1 VILKRV
7 AMSGFKSFADRV
19 EFDFAP
25 GVTCIV
31 GPNGCGKS
39 NVVDAFKWVLGEQSA
54 RSLRGRQM
62 LDMIFNG
69 STSRKSSSMAQVD
82 LVFGNRD
89 RALPIDR
96 DEVTITRKL
105 FRSGESE
112 YLICM
117 EPARLR
123 DIRELF
129 MDTGVG
135 THAYAV
141 IEQGKVDLMLH
152 ASPTE
157 RRVIFEEA
165 AGISK
170 YRARKKEAERKLERT
185 QQNLLRVADI
195 IEEVEKRLRSVK
207 LQAGKARNF
216 QEYDA
221 RLRELRASFA
231 MAEYHRF
238 TQSLI
243 TIQAEVDASTQEGTR
258 LRTAIDGGERQAV
271 ALNGEIDGLTERI
284 AACDSRLVTL
294 RSELSTNEER
304 RSAAEKRIDEQR
316 VALQRAEQRHAV
328 EQQRC
333 AEHQAELNAVQEQAL
348 ALQQETHALN
358 EQIGTLSNREQ
369 ELDRAVTQTRA
380 ILEDERA
387 GVFDMVRRTTQ
398 LHNEI
403 TSLSRHCETLADQK
417 GRLSERGA
425 AITDELEQ
433 VISRRGELERKAAEV
448 SQLIE
453 RETAKLEEK
462 KLEARRVDG
471 ERAEYSEKLAAAK
484 EARSGLASR
493 QQVLQDLQ
501 ERMEGVGAGTRLIL
515 DRKLLDHAAARDGVI
530 GLVADQFE
538 TDVARAHIVEAAVG
552 EHDQHLVVRDSR
564 AFLTDAALWR
574 DLPERTT
581 IICLDRL
588 AAANGGA
595 QADFAAPDAAIGE
608 REVRDFSALPGYV
621 APAKSFVRYP
631 AELEPLADALLGKT
645 IVVDLLPNALAMARA
660 DHAGHRF
667 VTLDGEV
674 VECDGRIRIGP
685 PRTSAALISRRTEL
699 RSIDDQLAEVEA
711 TIEELADALNRSSA
725 QNLHLEQVQQELRT
739 SIYELHTARVE
750 TKAALENVAE
760 AIRRLTFEQPL
771 VASEVASIE
780 QELADAAAKS
790 SENKDSLAQLTQA
803 SREREAHIERL
814 QGKIADL
821 IAQRDGVA
829 EELTQARVAA
839 GKLLEKRSAAAE
851 TINALRRSLRAAE
864 EGVEAAASEAGDCRA
879 RIAESQRV
887 IAAAAQRLEELQT
900 EVTSVETAG
909 VELRGERDDLRRQ
922 VGALAEQV
930 RTLRVELESAEQ
942 QLHERQMALQE
953 ARIHRDEL
961 VARVRE
967 ELALEL
973 AELYG
978 RYEHADQ
985 NWEAVENEI
994 AELKLKIQRLG
1005 NINLD
1010 AIAELTELE
1019 EREAFL
1025 TSQRNDLDES
1035 RRQLDALI
1043 AQLNEECQK
1052 RFTAAFEAIRDNFRD
1067 LFRKLFGGG
1076 KADIILENPDDPLE
1090 SGIEIL
1096 ARPPGKELQSITLMS
1111 GGEKSM
1117 TAIALLMS
1125 IFRSRPSPFA
1135 ILDEVDAALDE
1146 ANNERFN
1153 GIVQEFL
1160 DRSQFIIITHSKRTM
1175 GIGDQMYGVTM
1186 QEPGVST
1193 RVSVKFE
1200 QAEDLARST
1209 AVA

>member
-7 AMSGFKSFADRV
+7 TMSGFKSFAEKV
-19 EFDFAP
+19 EFDFSP

-69 STSRKSSSMAQVD
+69 SSSRKSSSMAQVD
-82 LVFGNRD
+82 LVFGNED
-89 RALPIDR
+89 RALPVDR

-112 YLICM
+112 YLVCM

-152 ASPTE
+152 ASASE
-157 RRVIFEEA
+157 RRIIFEEA

-170 YRARKKEAERKLERT
+170 FRAKKKEAERKLDRT
-185 QQNLLRVADI
+185 HQNLLRVADV
-195 IEEVEKRLRSVK
+195 IEELEKRLRSVK

-238 TQSLI
+238 TQALAN
-243 TIQAEVDASTQEGTR
+243 IQGEVDAATAAGAE
-258 LRTAIDGGERQAV
+258 LRAAIEQCEQDSV
-271 ALNGEIDGLTERI
+271 ALSRELEALTEQI
-284 AACDSRLVTL
+284 AACDNRLVGL
-294 RSELSTNEER
+294 RSEVSANEER
-304 RSAAEKRIDEQR
+304 SSAARKRIEEQD
-316 VALQRAEQRHAV
+316 VALRRAEQRHAA

-333 AEHQAELNAVQEQAL
+333 AEHQAELDAIQEQAQ
-348 ALQQETHALN
+348 ALQDETHALN
-358 EQIGTLSNREQ
+358 ETISQHSTREQ
-369 ELDRAVTQTRA
+369 EIDRAVTQNRA
-380 ILEDERA
+380 VLEDERA

-403 TSLSRHCETLADQK
+403 TSLAKHSETLTDQK
-417 GRLSERGA
+417 GRLSERDA
-425 AITDELEQ
+425 AIREELQ
-433 VISRRGELERKAAEV
+433 GLLSRRGGLDSKLAEV
-448 SQLIE
+448 GQLIE
-453 RETAKLEEK
+453 QETAKLEEK
-462 KLEARRVDG
+462 KADARRVDA
-471 ERAEYSEKLAAAK
+471 ERAELSEKLAIEK
-484 EARSGLASR
+484 ETRSGLTSR
-493 QQVLQDLQ
+493 RQVLQDLQ
-501 ERMEGVGAGTRLIL
+501 KRMEGVGAGVRRIL
-515 DRKLLDHAAARDGVI
+515 DRKLLEHDEPALATVV
-530 GLVADQFE
+530 GLVADAFE
-538 TDVARAHIVEAAVG
+538 TDVPRAAIVEAAVG
-552 EHDQHLVVRDSR
+552 EHDQHMVVRDSR
-564 AFLTDAALWR
+564 AFLADPTLLR

-581 IICLDRL
+581 IIGLDRL
-588 AAANGGA
+588 APVVPA
-595 QADFAAPDAAIGE
+595 
-608 REVRDFSALPGYV
+608 RDFSDQLGFV
-621 APAKSFVRYP
+621 AEAKSFVRFAP
-631 AELEPLADALLGKT
+631 DLEPLADAILGRT
-645 IVVDLLPNALAMARA
+645 IVVDRLTNALAMAEVDA
-660 DHAGHRF
+660 ETGGGHRF
-667 VTLDGEV
+667 VTLEGEV
-674 VECDGRIRIGP
+674 VEPDGRVRIGP
-685 PRTSAALISRRTEL
+685 PRSTAALISRRTEL
-699 RSIDDQLAEVEA
+699 RAIDDQLAEIEA
-711 TIEELADALNRSSA
+711 NIADLADALNRSSA

-760 AIRRLTFEQPL
+760 AIRRLTHEQPL
-771 VASEVASIE
+771 VANEVAAIE
-780 QELADAAAKS
+780 QELAEAATRS
-790 SENKDSLAQLTQA
+790 SQNQDSLEQLQQA
-803 SREREAHIERL
+803 SKDREAHVERL
-814 QGKIADL
+814 QQKIEEL
-821 IAQRDGVA
+821 VTQRDAVA
-829 EELTQARVAA
+829 EELTQAKVAA

-851 TINALRRSLRAAE
+851 TINALRRSIRAAE
-864 EGVEAAASEAGDCRA
+864 EGVEAAAHETADCKA
-879 RIAESQRV
+879 RIAESAEV
-887 IAAAAQRLEELQT
+887 IEASTQRLAELAG
-900 EVTSVETAG
+900 EVERAEVQSA
-909 VELRGERDDLRRQ
+909 ELRQSRESVRERAT
-922 VGALAEQV
+922 ALADEV
-930 RTLRVELESAEQ
+930 RQRRGELEAAEQ
-942 QLHERQMALQE
+942 RLHERQMALQE

-961 VARVRE
+961 VTRVRD

-973 AELYG
+973 AELYEK
-978 RYEHADQ
+978 YEHADQ
-985 NWEAVENEI
+985 DWEAVENEI
-994 AELKLKIQRLG
+994 AELKQKIQRLG

-1010 AIAELTELE
+1010 AIGELTELE
-1019 EREAFL
+1019 ERESFL
-1025 TSQRNDLDES
+1025 TTQRDDLEES
-1035 RRQLDALI
+1035 RKQLDTLI

-1052 RFTAAFEAIRDNFRD
+1052 RFAEAFEAIRENFRE

-1076 KADIILENPDDPLE
+1076 KADILLENPEDPLE
-1090 SGIEIL
+1090 SGIEIM

-1146 ANNERFN
+1146 ANNERFS
-1153 GIVQEFL
+1153 GIIQEFL
-1160 DRSQFIIITHSKRTM
+1160 DKSQFIVITHSKRTM
-1175 GIGDQMYGVTM
+1175 SIADQMYGVTM

-1200 QAEDLARST
+1200 QAEQIARPS